1 MSYVVR
7 NGKLQNKGAVYGSMT
22 PREAVRARSNGATFG
37 AMSDAEVSRLN
48 QKKKKKNDPYAAL
61 KQKRAEGK
69 ATRREMEMLERMK

>member
-22 PREAVRARSNGATFG
+22 PREAVRARSNWATFG
-37 AMSDAEVSRLN
+37 AMSDAEVSKLN

-61 KQKRAEGK
+61 KQKKAEWRATK
-69 ATRREMEMLERMK
+69 NDMKMLQMIK